1 MTLNRYKDSMGR
13 FVTRDEAF
21 SNGSLRDGY
30 SVVVSML
37 FADSNA
43 QLSVADAERAFA
55 DSGEGQ
61 AVIARARMVHELTR
75 PGVAFTDADATAA
88 VRAAMANDAA
98 IAEAEPNW
106 KREADMA
113 EARAD
118 AERDRMI
125 AELTR

>member
-1 MTLNRYKDSMGR
+1 MPQYVNRQGQFISEY
-13 FVTRDEAF
+13 EAF
-21 SNGSLRDGY
+21 EGGVLKDGCTIR
-30 SVVVSML
+30 VPMML
-37 FADSNA
+37 ADSGPS
-43 QLSVADAERAFA
+43 QSIGDAERAFA
-55 DSGEGQ
+55 DCGEGQ

-88 VRAAMANDAA
+88 IRAAMSNDAEFA
-98 IAEAEPNW
+98 DALPNW

>member
-1 MTLNRYKDSMGR
+1 MPQYVNRQGQFISEY
-13 FVTRDEAF
+13 EAF
-21 SNGSLRDGY
+21 EGGVLKDGCTIR
-30 SVVVSML
+30 VPMML
-37 FADSNA
+37 ADSGP
-43 QLSVADAERAFA
+43 VFRDAERAFA
-55 DSGEGQ
+55 DSGERQ

-98 IAEAEPNW
+98 IADAEPNW

>member
-1 MTLNRYKDSMGR
+1 MPQYVDKFGR
-13 FVTRDEAF
+13 FISEFEAF
-21 SNGSLRDGY
+21 ANGILKDGCTIR
-30 SVVVSML
+30 VPMML
-37 FADSNA
+37 
-43 QLSVADAERAFA
+43 A
-55 DSGEGQ
+55 DSGPVFRDAMRASADSAEGQ

-75 PGVAFTDADATAA
+75 PGVAFADADATAA

-98 IAEAEPNW
+98 IAAAQPNW

>member
-1 MTLNRYKDSMGR
+1 MPQYTDKHGR
-13 FVTRDEAF
+13 FISKGEAHE
-21 SNGSLRDGY
+21 NGILKDGCTIR
-30 SVVVSML
+30 VPLML
-37 FADSNA
+37 ADSGPS
-43 QLSVADAERAFA
+43 QTIQDAERAFA

-61 AVIARARMVHELTR
+61 AVIARARMVHELTC

-88 VRAAMANDAA
+88 VRAAMANAAA
-98 IAEAEPNW
+98 IADAEPNW

>member
-1 MTLNRYKDSMGR
+1 MRQYKDRMGR
-13 FVTRDEAF
+13 FVSEGEALV
-21 SNGSLRDGY
+21 NGILRDGY
-30 SVVVSML
+30 STIIPMML
-37 FADSNA
+37 ADSGP
-43 QLSVADAERAFA
+43 VFCDAERAFA

-61 AVIARARMVHELTR
+61 AVIARARMVHELTC

-88 VRAAMANDAA
+88 VRAAMANAAA
-98 IAEAEPNW
+98 IVDAEPNW
-106 KREADMA
+106 KWEADMA

>member
-1 MTLNRYKDSMGR
+1 MNRYKDNMGR

-21 SNGSLRDGY
+21 SNGQLRDGY

-37 FADSNA
+37 FADGANN
-43 QLSVADAERAFA
+43 LSVADAERAFA
-55 DSGEGQ
+55 DSAEGQ

-75 PGVAFTDADATAA
+75 PGVAFADADATAA
-88 VRAAMANDAA
+88 VRDAMANAAA
-98 IAEAEPNW
+98 IADAEPNW

>member
-1 MTLNRYKDSMGR
+1 MPQYVNRQGQFISE
-13 FVTRDEAF
+13 DEA
-21 SNGSLRDGY
+21 LEDG
-30 SVVVSML
+30 VLKDGFTIRVPMML
-37 FADSNA
+37 ADSGPSRSI
-43 QLSVADAERAFA
+43 QDAERAFA
-55 DSGEGQ
+55 DSAEGQ

-75 PGVAFTDADATAA
+75 PGVAFADADATAA

-98 IAEAEPNW
+98 IAAAQPNW